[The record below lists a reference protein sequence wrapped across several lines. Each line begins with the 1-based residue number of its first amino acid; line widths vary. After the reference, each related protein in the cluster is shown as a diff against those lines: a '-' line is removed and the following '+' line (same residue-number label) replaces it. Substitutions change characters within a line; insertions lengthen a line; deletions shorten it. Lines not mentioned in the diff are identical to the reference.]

1 MFVKKHAWLIL
12 CLITVVAGLAL
23 SLTNMVTEGP
33 IQEQKLKA
41 GNAARIAVFAD
52 ADGFAELTL
61 EEGSKVDS
69 AYAATKGGE
78 TVGYVVQA
86 TANGYGGPIEV
97 VLGVNTAGAVTGISV
112 GGSAFAETAGLG
124 TRVKEPEFTAQFAG
138 LTAVPQLGTN
148 VDGISGATISSSAA
162 TGAAARAYQYWQ
174 VLAGVAAPVQEEA
187 PLTAETIKTVT
198 AKGYGGEFD
207 VSVGILPDGTIEGVR
222 IGQEMFNETEGL
234 GTRVLEQAFRDQFI
248 GKSGPVSFG
257 EGIDAIAGATITSN
271 AVLNAVNEA
280 LGTPA
285 QAPAAAV
292 TTLDAPDADGAV
304 KIIKETVQGFAS
316 EIEVTVGLDASNT
329 IVSLKIGGPKFNETE
344 YYGAEVQTNQYR
356 NQFIGKNGQLAYG
369 TDVDAVSGATI
380 TSNAV
385 LDAINKALAAAGDAA
400 PAAGETPA
408 QPAPAV
414 TALNAPDAD
423 GAVKTIKETVQG
435 FASEIEVTVG
445 LDASNTIV
453 SLKIGGPKFNETEY
467 YGAEVQTNQFRNQ
480 FIGKSGQLTYGTDVD
495 AVSGATITSNA
506 VLGAINKA
514 LAAAAGDAA
523 PAASEA
529 PAAPAAA
536 VQVLGAPDAN
546 GAVKIVTETAKGFA
560 GSFEVTVGL
569 DAQGK
574 IVSLTIG
581 GATFNETEGYGA
593 KAKDAAFAAQFIG
606 QSGQV
611 AYGNGVD
618 AISGAT
624 ITSTAVL
631 TAVNDALTR

>member
-1 MFVKKHAWLIL
+1 MKKHAWLIL

-207 VSVGILPDGTIEGVR
+207 VSVGILLDGTIEGVR

-257 EGIDAIAGATITSN
+257 EGIDAIAGATITST

-356 NQFIGKNGQLAYG
+356 NQFIGKSGQLA
-369 TDVDAVSGATI
+369 
-380 TSNAV
+380 
-385 LDAINKALAAAGDAA
+385 
-400 PAAGETPA
+400 
-408 QPAPAV
+408 
-414 TALNAPDAD
+414 
-423 GAVKTIKETVQG
+423 
-435 FASEIEVTVG
+435 
-445 LDASNTIV
+445 
-453 SLKIGGPKFNETEY
+453 
-467 YGAEVQTNQFRNQ
+467 
-480 FIGKSGQLTYGTDVD
+480 YGTDVD